1 MRGKAGHPSAC
12 TVAVGAGVESVE
24 ADRQTDLDGAERVDW
39 FGSGCVEP
47 IGERITGA
55 HRRGEDGSACS
66 HGGTAMI
73 IAFTLSCIPTAQ
85 ARARHGVVNGHSMTY
100 KSGPQRAAEQ
110 TLDAL
115 LNAIIAGSTGE
126 KA

>member
-1 MRGKAGHPSAC
+1 
-12 TVAVGAGVESVE
+12 
-24 ADRQTDLDGAERVDW
+24 
-39 FGSGCVEP
+39 
-47 IGERITGA
+47 
-55 HRRGEDGSACS
+55 
-66 HGGTAMI
+66 MI